1 MRRHLVTVARLVVAG
16 VVGRLLLTTV
26 SITREVGASQQ
37 CEDDL
42 TGPSPPQAVVVVG
55 QATPT
60 QVWEFMGDF
69 SNYKQLNPH
78 LEQWHVLADSTHAR
92 RQVGGPNIGHMDTL
106 IVLLQGSVWKYRE
119 THHQYL

>member
-1 MRRHLVTVARLVVAG
+1 MAVSNVK
-16 VVGRLLLTTV
+16 TT
-26 SITREVGASQQ
+26 
-37 CEDDL
+37 
-42 TGPSPPQAVVVVG
+42 SPVPVLCQAVVVVG

-92 RQVGGPNIGHMDTL
+92 RQVGWHILHTASVTWIDP
-106 IVLLQGSVWKYRE
+106 IVVGIRVEVQG
-119 THHQYL
+119 THHQLLCNTLGLSKG

>member
-1 MRRHLVTVARLVVAG
+1 MPVSNVK
-16 VVGRLLLTTV
+16 TT
-26 SITREVGASQQ
+26 
-37 CEDDL
+37 
-42 TGPSPPQAVVVVG
+42 SPVPVLSQAVVVVG